1 MTLGETA
8 PVVLIVQ
15 LRTTDGASTTLC
27 ASVSPAEEGIG
38 IASDAAVLL
47 VQLWRESPNVIR
59 GSIRHP
65 KSGCTALV
73 QGNDA
78 LWRLAGEVR
87 LRFTEAEGGAA
98 ESV

>member
-8 PVVLIVQ
+8 PVALIVQ
-15 LRTTDGASTTLC
+15 LRTEADSTKLY
-27 ASVSPAEEGIG
+27 ASVSPAEEGVG

-47 VQLWRESPNVIR
+47 VHLWRESPDVIR

-78 LWRLAGEVR
+78 LWRLADEVR
-87 LRFTEAEGGAA
+87 MRFTEAGSGAG
-98 ESV
+98 ESA